1 MRSFI
6 LSLLILLTSYA
17 AWAQDISLSDSVI
30 YFDNK
35 PAAYYVKTLNE
46 SDPHYNIYI
55 ISLDMELLLAAQV
68 VKFQAPVREL
78 KSFYYYDLILH
89 SNKDTFAMY
98 HEGQAF
104 PLELAAL
111 LRDYKLLDNNKINK
125 AAWRKFKYTY
135 TGNAD
140 LKAKIKTYEN
150 YLVETRF
157 YDEQVDRD
165 RSKPVTI
172 INDKIIM
179 QDGKKIGLIVTKTN
193 ISSGLGMS
201 TTYTKVVSRDN
212 STGVQI
218 NSSETP
224 GGSSAGTITETQQI
238 MLTTNRI
245 VDASSALIDPV
256 YRKNK
261 TGKPNLYDISLPLNK
276 SARNQDILWL
286 VCQYIENYLL

>member
-1 MRSFI
+1 MKRY
-6 LSLLILLTSYA
+6 LLVLLVIFPNLASR
-17 AWAQDISLSDSVI
+17 AQEISLSDSVI

-35 PAAYYVKTLNE
+35 PAAYYVKTINE

-89 SNKDTFAMY
+89 SSKDTFSMY

-104 PLELAAL
+104 PLELAQI
-111 LRDYKLLDNNKINK
+111 LRDYKLLENNKINK
-125 AAWRKFKYTY
+125 IAWRKFKYAY

-150 YLVETRF
+150 YLVDTRF
-157 YDEQVDRD
+157 FNEQVDRD
-165 RSKPVTI
+165 RTKPVTI
-172 INDKIIM
+172 INDRIIM
-179 QDGKKIGLIVTKTN
+179 QDEKKIGLIVTKTN
-193 ISSGLGMS
+193 IGSGVGQT
-201 TTYTKVVSRDN
+201 TTYTQVKSRDN
-212 STGVQI
+212 STAVQI
-218 NSSETP
+218 STTENPASN
-224 GGSSAGTITETQQI
+224 AGAITEIQQI

-245 VDASSALIDPV
+245 VDASSALIEPV
-256 YRKNK
+256 YHKNK

-276 SARNQDILWL
+276 SDRNQDILWL
-286 VCQYIENYLL
+286 VCQYVETY

>member
-1 MRSFI
+1 MKKYI
-6 LSLLILLTSYA
+6 LVLLISVSWLSVT
-17 AWAQDISLSDSVI
+17 AQEITLSDSVI

-35 PAAYYVKTLNE
+35 PAAYFVKTLNE

-89 SNKDTFAMY
+89 SSKDTFAMY

-104 PLELAAL
+104 PLELATL
-111 LRDYKLLDNNKINK
+111 LRDYKLLENNKINRS
-125 AAWRKFKYTY
+125 AWRKFKYTY
-135 TGNAD
+135 TGNTD

-157 YDEQVDRD
+157 FDEQVGRD
-165 RSKPVTI
+165 RTKPVTI
-172 INDKIIM
+172 INDRIIM

-193 ISSGLGMS
+193 ISGGGQT
-201 TTYTKVVSRDN
+201 TTYTQVKSRDN

-218 NSSETP
+218 STTENP
-224 GGSSAGTITETQQI
+224 GSNAGAITETQQI

-245 VDASSALIDPV
+245 VDASAVLIDPV

-286 VCQYIENYLL
+286 VCQYIDNYLL

>member
-1 MRSFI
+1 MKRY
-6 LSLLILLTSYA
+6 LLVLLVIFPNLASR
-17 AWAQDISLSDSVI
+17 AQEISLSDSVI

-35 PAAYYVKTLNE
+35 PAAYYVKTINE

-89 SNKDTFAMY
+89 SSKDTFSMY

-104 PLELAAL
+104 PLELAQI
-111 LRDYKLLDNNKINK
+111 LRDYKLLENNKINK
-125 AAWRKFKYTY
+125 IAWRKFKYAY

-150 YLVETRF
+150 YLVDTRF
-157 YDEQVDRD
+157 FNEQVDRD
-165 RSKPVTI
+165 RTKPVTI
-172 INDKIIM
+172 INDRIIM
-179 QDGKKIGLIVTKTN
+179 QDEKKIGLIVTKTN
-193 ISSGLGMS
+193 IGSGVGQT
-201 TTYTKVVSRDN
+201 TTYTQVKSRDN
-212 STGVQI
+212 STAVQI
-218 NSSETP
+218 STTENPASN
-224 GGSSAGTITETQQI
+224 AGAITEIQQI

-245 VDASSALIDPV
+245 VDASSALIEPV
-256 YRKNK
+256 YHKNK

-276 SARNQDILWL
+276 SDRNQDILWL
-286 VCQYIENYLL
+286 VCQYVETYLL